1 MFPKISIVTPSY
13 NQAEYIE
20 DTISSVLGQNYE
32 QLEYAIMD
40 GGSSDESVQTIK
52 KYERSLSFWCSE
64 KDKGQADAINKGFNR
79 STGDILGWLN
89 SDDLYMPGTLFH
101 IASKLDPEKSQVVF
115 GNCIHFHQNAPGIS
129 YGSNLA
135 DRLEKKHF
143 LSGSLI
149 QPSTFWTQKAWEKVG
164 PLNIDMHYAFDL
176 EWYNRAKMAGVE
188 FIYTPRHLSL
198 YRIHGEHKTATGG
211 DKRLGEIAK
220 VYGLVKGQDYEK
232 AFNGLI
238 ADQEKVRKFLWLM
251 ERLKLNASQERFVF
265 FAKLFFKRWLS
276 NISNEDIGFMLYRLK
291 LD

>member
-1 MFPKISIVTPSY
+1 MIPKLTIVTPSY
-13 NQAEYIE
+13 NQANYLE
-20 DTISSVLGQNYE
+20 DTIFSVLGQNFGN
-32 QLEYAIMD
+32 LEYLIID
-40 GGSSDESVQTIK
+40 GGSSDGSAQIIN
-52 KYERSLSFWCSE
+52 KYKSSIHFWCSE

-79 STGDILGWLN
+79 STGEILGWLN
-89 SDDLYMPGTLFH
+89 SDDLYMPGTLLH
-101 IASKLDPEKSQVVF
+101 IASKLDPGKSQVIF
-115 GNCIHFHQNAPGIS
+115 GNCLHFHQNDPEIS

-135 DRLEKKHF
+135 DRLTKKHF

-149 QPSTFWTQKAWEKVG
+149 QPSTFWTKKAWEKVG

-211 DKRLGEIAK
+211 DKRLREIAR
-220 VYGLVKGQDYEK
+220 VYGLVKGLDYEN

-251 ERLKLNASQERFVF
+251 ERLKLNASQQRFVS
-265 FAKLFFKRWLS
+265 FAKFYFKRWLS
-276 NISNEDIGFMLYRLK
+276 NVSNEDIRFMLYRLK
-291 LD
+291 